1 MGTGREPMG
10 QGTSSMCSLYDSG
23 KDPSDPGKE
32 RFELVREQFKF
43 IFDKVDV
50 DNNDSLD
57 KDEWKGIFAKLK
69 TATGSN
75 SAFGNSEQSLDELFI
90 HIDSNHDG
98 SISFSEAVN
107 GFRTMPDEET
117 GKPKDIE
124 ATLAAQSE
132 DTFNMALGF
141 LTRLAEA
148 FVNDDFSAFPAV
160 SHDVPDAAPAE

>member
-1 MGTGREPMG
+1 
-10 QGTSSMCSLYDSG
+10 
-23 KDPSDPGKE
+23 
-32 RFELVREQFKF
+32 
-43 IFDKVDV
+43 
-50 DNNDSLD
+50 
-57 KDEWKGIFAKLK
+57 
-69 TATGSN
+69 
-75 SAFGNSEQSLDELFI
+75 
-90 HIDSNHDG
+90 
-98 SISFSEAVN
+98 
-107 GFRTMPDEET
+107 MPDEET